1 MKLRSKSSILL
12 SIALLA
18 GLLGLLPPDGVAL
31 ADTNPATSGLESR
44 CDVERNVS
52 TGSVA
57 GLASAAPGETVRLKS
72 VLVLDSGQ
80 VYQDIVGRPDGSVF
94 YASVI
99 ELLPIAAGDV
109 TMDMGSVSLE
119 INGVTTALTPGT
131 QPSTTG
137 YVLDTSG
144 GQIRVYFPGDAAA
157 MLADVGG
164 VGLPSVVVDSDN
176 TEFVVSADVTVGT
189 GPGVTAGQLLDLGT
203 CRASIS
209 TGPSARTTGDK
220 IARVGVAEPAISM
233 SKTVNP
239 LTVAA
244 GSLATYTISVSNPES
259 TPENPTGPAFDVNVV
274 DTLPAEVVPVTSS
287 GSPLGDGDLN
297 ASGLRWNA
305 AAHTMTMSVPR
316 VDPGTTT
323 TLQIKV
329 QLLASAA
336 PASTFTN
343 NVTASA
349 TSLPGSAAPERA
361 YPPVLAQQCSTP
373 LLRPQRSPRPLTEPP
388 SF

>member
-12 SIALLA
+12 TIALLA
-18 GLLGLLPPDGVAL
+18 GILGLLPPDGVAL

-164 VGLPSVVVDSDN
+164 VELEVSDEGADVQAHRTPSVVV
-176 TEFVVSADVTVGT
+176 
-189 GPGVTAGQLLDLGT
+189 
-203 CRASIS
+203 
-209 TGPSARTTGDK
+209 
-220 IARVGVAEPAISM
+220 VGVR
-233 SKTVNP
+233 
-239 LTVAA
+239 
-244 GSLATYTISVSNPES
+244 
-259 TPENPTGPAFDVNVV
+259 
-274 DTLPAEVVPVTSS
+274 LP
-287 GSPLGDGDLN
+287 
-297 ASGLRWNA
+297 
-305 AAHTMTMSVPR
+305 
-316 VDPGTTT
+316 
-323 TLQIKV
+323 
-329 QLLASAA
+329 
-336 PASTFTN
+336 
-343 NVTASA
+343 
-349 TSLPGSAAPERA
+349 
-361 YPPVLAQQCSTP
+361 
-373 LLRPQRSPRPLTEPP
+373 
-388 SF
+388 